1 MDEITELFKPVVY
14 KVVQLCANK
23 YGFNFIE
30 AIQYIEESNQQKAPT
45 VKSKKLS
52 KKAPP
57 EPTEEPIQP
66 QKPRK
71 LKLVVGKDRIMNHT
85 SVLDQ
90 IIETA
95 RKDEQQEEQH
105 EDEPTKQTEDESTKQ
120 TEDDST
126 KQKEEEEPTKV
137 EIVKYKD
144 SEYYVM
150 EGTNY
155 AYTTDTEM
163 YVGIYNWS
171 TKSIE
176 Y

>member
-1 MDEITELFKPVVY
+1 MNEINELFKPVVY

-23 YGFNFIE
+23 YGFDYIE
-30 AIQYIEESNQQKAPT
+30 AIQYIEESNPPNMPKE
-45 VKSKKLS
+45 LS
-52 KKAPP
+52 KKPHTKQKNETS
-57 EPTEEPIQP
+57 EPTKQIQP

-71 LKLVVGKDRIMNHT
+71 LKLVVEKDRIMNHT

-95 RKDEQQEEQH
+95 RKEKEHVSQ
-105 EDEPTKQTEDESTKQ
+105 EDEPTKQ
-120 TEDDST
+120 
-126 KQKEEEEPTKV
+126 KEEDEPTKV

-144 SEYYVM
+144 AEYYVT

>member
-23 YGFNFIE
+23 YGFDFIE
-30 AIQYIEESNQQKAPT
+30 AIQYIEESNSQNKTKEQ
-45 VKSKKLS
+45 SKKPKQKNETS
-52 KKAPP
+52 
-57 EPTEEPIQP
+57 EPTKQIKP

-71 LKLVVGKDRIMNHT
+71 LKLVVGKDRIINHT

-95 RKDEQQEEQH
+95 RKEEIEIEEKEIEEKEHVPPEQQEEQ
-105 EDEPTKQTEDESTKQ
+105 
-120 TEDDST
+120 ST
-126 KQKEEEEPTKV
+126 KQKEEEPTKV
-137 EIVKYKD
+137 EIVKYND
-144 SEYYVM
+144 AEYYVM

>member
-23 YGFNFIE
+23 YGFDFIE
-30 AIQYIEESNQQKAPT
+30 AIQYIEESNSQNKTKEQ
-45 VKSKKLS
+45 SKKPKQKNETS
-52 KKAPP
+52 
-57 EPTEEPIQP
+57 EPTKQIKP

-71 LKLVVGKDRIMNHT
+71 LKLVVGKQTVDRIINHT
-85 SVLDQ
+85 SVLG
-90 IIETA
+90 ETA
-95 RKDEQQEEQH
+95 RKEEIEIEEKEIEEKEHVPPEQQEEQ
-105 EDEPTKQTEDESTKQ
+105 
-120 TEDDST
+120 ST
-126 KQKEEEEPTKV
+126 KQKEEEPTKV
-137 EIVKYKD
+137 EIVKYND
-144 SEYYVM
+144 AEYYVM